1 MSLPKKNNRDK
12 VVVYSTDPDFV
23 FEQEEQ
29 EEIET
34 LENQKQNLRISLD
47 KKQRAGKKVTL
58 VSNFVGKQ
66 EDLVNLSKILKTKCS
81 VGGSVKDGEIV
92 LQGDFREKI
101 FEILTNLGYKAKL
114 IK

>member
-1 MSLPKKNNRDK
+1 MSLPKKNSRDK
-12 VVVYSTDPDFV
+12 VMVYSTDPDFV

-29 EEIET
+29 EELET

-47 KKQRAGKKVTL
+47 KKQRAGKKVTI
-58 VSNFVGKQ
+58 VSNFVGRQ
-66 EDLVNLSKILKTKCS
+66 ADLLDLSKILKTKCS
-81 VGGSVKDGEIV
+81 VGGSIKDGEII

>member
-1 MSLPKKNNRDK
+1 MNLQKKNNRDK
-12 VVVYSTDPDFV
+12 VVYSTDPNFV

-29 EEIET
+29 EEVET
-34 LENQKQNLRISLD
+34 LENQKQNLCISLD

-66 EDLVNLSKILKTKCS
+66 GDLLNLSKILKTKCS
-81 VGGSVKDGEIV
+81 VGGSVKDGKIV

-101 FEILTNLGYKAKL
+101 FEILTNLGYKSKV